1 MTPIN
6 QPVTEEGNVVSVFD
20 YIRGNIREYGMLIA
34 LVAIMV
40 FFQIYTGGILF
51 KPVNLTNLVLQ
62 NSFIVIMA
70 LGMLLVI
77 VAGHIDLSVGSI
89 VAFVGAVA
97 AIMTVSWHM
106 NYVVAGILCLIIGG
120 IIGAAQGYWIAYHR
134 IPSFIVTLA
143 GMLVFRG
150 LTLFVLGGKNIG
162 PFPADFQVLST
173 GFIPDFLSFLGP
185 WSFTGPWIQ
194 INSFLFD
201 FNTMSAAPVDVHLVT
216 ATWTINN
223 IAALVLGIVGA
234 AALVYSA
241 ARRRASKMAHG
252 SDVEPTSFFIIQ
264 NAIMAFVIVFLAFQ
278 LSTYKGLPNVLV
290 VMLILIAFYAFITR
304 RTTIGR
310 RVYAMGGNAKATKLS
325 GINIERLSFYTFVNM
340 GVLAGLAGM
349 IVAAR
354 LNSATP
360 KAGVGNELDVIAAC
374 FIGGASASGGV
385 GKITGA
391 VIGAFIMGVMNNGMS
406 IVGLGIDFQ
415 QMVKGLVLLA
425 AVFFDV
431 YNKNKG

>member
-1 MTPIN
+1 MTPVN
-6 QPVTEEGNVVSVFD
+6 PTSQEESNVVSIAD

-34 LVAIMV
+34 LVAIML

-51 KPVNLTNLVLQ
+51 RPVNLTNLVLQ

-89 VAFVGAVA
+89 VAFVGAIA
-97 AIMTVSWHM
+97 AILTVSLGM
-106 NYVVAGILCLIIGG
+106 NYWLAGLLCILVGA
-120 IIGAAQGYWIAYHR
+120 IIGAAQGYFIAYHR

-150 LTLFVLGGKNIG
+150 LTLTVLGGKNIG
-162 PFPADFQVLST
+162 PFPKEFQIIST
-173 GFIPDFLSFLGP
+173 GFLPGDMIDIGGIPVQSTSLILTLIIP
-185 WSFTGPWIQ
+185 AV
-194 INSFLFD
+194 LFYL
-201 FNTMSAAPVDVHLVT
+201 A
-216 ATWTINN
+216 W
-223 IAALVLGIVGA
+223 
-234 AALVYSA
+234 
-241 ARRRASKMAHG
+241 RRRKVNESHG
-252 SDVEPTSFFIIQ
+252 IDVEPMSFFIAQ
-264 NAIMAFVIVFLAFQ
+264 NVIVTLAILALGWQ
-278 LSTYKGLPNVLV
+278 LSTYRGLPNVLV
-290 VMLILIAFYAFITR
+290 VMLVLIAAYTFVTR

-310 RVYAMGGNAKATKLS
+310 RIYAMGGNEKATKLS
-325 GINIERLSFYTFVNM
+325 GINTERLSFYTFVNM
-340 GVLAGLAGM
+340 GALAGLAGI
-349 IVAAR
+349 IVALR

-360 KAGVGNELDVIAAC
+360 KAGVGFELDVIAAC

-406 IVGLGIDFQ
+406 IIGLGIDFQ
-415 QMVKGLVLLA
+415 QMVKGFVLLA